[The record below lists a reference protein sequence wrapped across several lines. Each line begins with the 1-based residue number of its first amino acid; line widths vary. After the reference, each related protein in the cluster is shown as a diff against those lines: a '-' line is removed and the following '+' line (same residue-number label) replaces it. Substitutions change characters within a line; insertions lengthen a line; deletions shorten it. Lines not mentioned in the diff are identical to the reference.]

1 MNPERKPC
9 SHRINVKPLSNDDE
23 LDINT
28 QSSSHWDGLRH
39 VGYREGRL
47 FYNGATQEDISGP
60 NANERCG
67 VQSTYNRS
75 PPPVLRSKELIS
87 NMDGRQISRESL
99 LSAVVFC

>member
-9 SHRINVKPLSNDDE
+9 THRFNVKPLSNDDE

-39 VGYREGRL
+39 VGYRDGRR

-67 VQSTYNRS
+67 VQSECPIRVD
-75 PPPVLRSKELIS
+75 PEAQVI
-87 NMDGRQISRESL
+87 
-99 LSAVVFC
+99 